1 MDPAQLEQVEA
12 LFGEALEHPADERES
27 FLERAT
33 DDDTLREQVRE
44 LLAGEDAAR
53 SYFDG
58 VHDRVA
64 ATADDALDGS
74 HIAQRFGPYRTTRL
88 LGRGGMGSVYEAER
102 VDGQFEQ
109 RVALKLIR
117 RGMET
122 EGAVSRFIAERQI
135 LAKLAHPSIARLL
148 DGGVTDDGRPYFVME
163 LVDGLPLNYYCT
175 EQRLTLEQ
183 RLEVFVALA
192 DAVDY
197 AHRNLVVHRDLK
209 PGNVLVTKGGDAK
222 LVDFGIAKPLQDD
235 DGALTHTGAR
245 AMTPDYAA
253 PEQITGDPIT
263 TATDVYGLGLI
274 LYELLTARRPYEG
287 RTRTSAELEQAILR
301 DDPVRPST
309 AVLQA
314 LRKRGQTEEEAR
326 PPESIADELRTTPAR
341 LSRRLAGDL
350 DVICATALRKEPER
364 RYASARAL
372 AEDVRRHVA
381 GEPVSAQ
388 PDTLPYRMGKFVR
401 RHRIGVAV
409 AGLVAA
415 LTVGFGVSLAR
426 EYEHTARER
435 DKAERVSQ
443 LLIELLVEA
452 DPTRHRGN
460 ELTAR
465 EVLDRGAARIESLED
480 QPEVQAEL
488 AGVMGMAY
496 RNLGAFDSAET
507 LLRRQVELLASLHGE
522 GDSATAN
529 ATRELAEALRLQGKL
544 DAAQAE
550 ARRALDL
557 HRAANLDADAAEDL
571 AVLARTLHGLGR
583 FDDAETH
590 VREALTLLRAAHGER
605 HQRVAEALNDLG
617 ATLGSLGRTDD
628 AKLAYQEALEIQR
641 ERLGEDHPAI
651 PGTLNNL
658 AGVLQASGDLPGAEQ
673 AQREAL
679 AAYRRIHGE
688 DGKHPALATTLSNL
702 GISRFTQGDPAG
714 AEPLLKQAL
723 EMRRELLAPTHPEI
737 AQTASTLGLVVQQ
750 RGRLDEA
757 EALMREA
764 LEIRETLGPQ
774 HPSVAH
780 SLINLG
786 LVLQERGELEQA
798 EAAMRRAA
806 PILRNAH
813 GDDHPLV
820 AQCLNNLA
828 GVLLDGGRVDDAE
841 ATYADALERR
851 RRVLPEGHPH
861 LAYTLLGLGRTR
873 CKQADPG
880 DAVALLE
887 EALEIRKKVRPA
899 DHWEVAEVEAA
910 LGACLVE
917 RDQAQ
922 ATALLSGAVAVLE
935 KQRGAEDRRTV
946 AARAALES
954 LGAVE

>member
-1 MDPAQLEQVEA
+1 MDPAQLERIEG
-12 LFGEALEHPADERES
+12 LFGEALEQPADEREA
-27 FLERAT
+27 FLEQAT
-33 DDDTLREQVRE
+33 DDDDLREQVRE
-44 LLAGEDAAR
+44 LLAGEHAAR

-58 VHDRVA
+58 VRDRVA

-74 HIAQRFGPYRTTRL
+74 HIAQRFGPYRTTRV

-122 EGAVSRFIAERQI
+122 EGAISRFIAERQI
-135 LAKLAHPSIARLL
+135 LAKLSHPAIARLL

-163 LVDGLPLNYYCT
+163 LVDGLPLHRYCA

-192 DAVDY
+192 EAVDY

-209 PGNVLVTKGGDAK
+209 PSNVLMTAAGDAK

-235 DGALTHTGAR
+235 DVALTHTGAR

-253 PEQITGDPIT
+253 PEQIIGGPIT
-263 TATDVYGLGLI
+263 TATDVHGLGLI

-309 AVLQA
+309 AVLQP
-314 LRKRGQTEEEAR
+314 LRKRT
-326 PPESIADELRTTPAR
+326 PESIADELRTSPAR

-364 RYASARAL
+364 RYTSARAL
-372 AEDVRRHVA
+372 AEDVRRHLE
-381 GEPVSAQ
+381 GDPVSAR

-401 RHRIGVAV
+401 RHRLGVAV
-409 AGLVAA
+409 AGLIAA
-415 LTVGFGVSLAR
+415 LTVGFGASLAR

-465 EVLDRGAARIESLED
+465 EVLDRGAARIDSLGD

-496 RNLGAFDSAET
+496 RNLGAFDSAEA
-507 LLRRQVELLASLHGE
+507 LLRRQVELLAAQHGE
-522 GDSATAN
+522 DDPATAS

-544 DAAQAE
+544 DAAETA
-550 ARRALDL
+550 ARRALEH
-557 HRAANLDADAAEDL
+557 HRAASLDAHAAEDL

-583 FDDAETH
+583 YDDAETSA
-590 VREALTLLRAAHGER
+590 REALTLLRAAHGER
-605 HQRVAEALNDLG
+605 HERVAEALNDLG

-688 DGKHPALATTLSNL
+688 EGKHPALATTLSNL
-702 GISRFTQGDPAG
+702 GISRFAQGDPAG

-764 LEIRETLGPQ
+764 LEIREALGPE
-774 HPSVAH
+774 HPAVAH
-780 SLINLG
+780 SLSNLG

-798 EAAMRRAA
+798 EAAMRRAT
-806 PILRNAH
+806 PILRKAH
-813 GDDHPLV
+813 GDDHPVV

-828 GVLLDGGRVDDAE
+828 GVLLDRGRVDDAE
-841 ATYADALERR
+841 ATYVDALERR
-851 RRVLPEGHPH
+851 RRVLPREHPH

-873 CKQADPG
+873 CKQADPR

-887 EALEIRKKVRPA
+887 EALEIRKMVRPA

-917 RDQAQ
+917 RDHAQ

-935 KQRGAEDRRTV
+935 KQRGADDRRTV
-946 AARAALES
+946 AAKAALES
-954 LGAVE
+954 LGAGE